1 MWILTNSVFLLSTT
15 FSLLSAEKYEF
26 EMSEKYDW
34 TILKNVKFL
43 QTVSRRYL
51 QIGTEENIKFRKGE
65 RMDANR
71 IFQFR
76 NRRIIIFIRSRLEE
90 KLKLYCVYDRLDGK
104 S

>member
-1 MWILTNSVFLLSTT
+1 MMEQFGKI
-15 FSLLSAEKYEF
+15 EIF
-26 EMSEKYDW
+26 E
-34 TILKNVKFL
+34 
-43 QTVSRRYL
+43 TVSRRYL

-71 IFQFR
+71 IFQFG

-90 KLKLYCVYDRLDGK
+90 KLKLQWVYDRLDRQ